1 MVRFNIA
8 MNHQRTSLLCFLT
21 FLLLWD
27 YSASQ
32 RTVQI
37 QQGRLYRAKGYPVIV
52 SCNVSGYET
61 NTQQEFE
68 FSFFSPDNP
77 QQEINII
84 STKDTNFAYAKYGGR
99 VRQNDIFIDRR
110 SKDSV
115 LLHIRK
121 LVDGDTGEY
130 ECHTPNTDSKYF
142 GTYNDKMNLTVI
154 EDTLEATLGKET
166 LNKFEGDPLQLKC
179 EVSKQTLQHTH
190 ISVTWYLNK
199 TPDLRVPIISL
210 MRDFVLNPGSEYRAR
225 YEAGHIGLDKIG
237 ETTYRL
243 SISQLQQSDQGQIYC
258 EAGEWIQDPDRS
270 WYQIAS
276 KTTAATTVNVQSVG
290 KDFNTQ
296 IVTNQGPL
304 TEGDTLEIRCTVE
317 AQNIPDRY
325 FSVVWLR
332 NNEKMASFGPTGVLD
347 IGDSYTTRESNRQ
360 VKVVKKSNSDYLFI
374 AYHVSKEDSGTYQC
388 RVTEME
394 KGSGENFISKTPKS
408 SSEVVLDIRSLPSNL
423 SVVVSSNT
431 VDITEGD
438 SLHFDCKVTGSQGH
452 LSVTWRLSQGHD
464 IITLNQIGVLQ
475 PGSSYQERIRSGDI
489 RVDRV
494 SQELFTLEI
503 SNSLASDQGT
513 YMCVVTECTIEA
525 NGKWKQEESK
535 FHEVAVTINLLRSVL
550 TAELKSRTINVKDT
564 ETITLQCKVKGP
576 KVPLT
581 ITWTFMAKGSQAE
594 NIVVIHYDG
603 KITWGEKTS
612 NFKFKTIVEK
622 TESDSNLK
630 ITRASSTEMG
640 KYQCVAE
647 AWINEVQLA
656 NVYSNELE
664 VIVSKPVSKLSI
676 SSEPMTIKSKVNAN
690 VEIECKITASTY
702 QDSQFEVSWYASK
715 YDEELSNK
723 TILKTDRNNILM
735 PEELMNSH
743 EMKNKYQSKRCSRS
757 SYKLSILQ
765 TDLTDSGKYY
775 CVVEEWLQDANN
787 IWYSLD
793 KKSVEI
799 EVDIA
804 SIENKLQVSKTNA
817 TMIVHENKEF
827 EVNCT
832 FSSEVQS
839 ASQFS
844 VTWYYQNSSYTK
856 KPLLKLKHNSMFEFL
871 GGDKELMKRMQFYS
885 PSVGTY
891 SLVIQKADVGDS
903 GIYSCQVDEW
913 IMNSKNQLHFQSSD
927 VSGFTNVEI
936 HYPEKKLHV
945 HKSDVSISLVE
956 KQGSF
961 KLKCSIDS
969 ISSRESTFEVTWWK
983 RTEQGENQAIFIAQR
998 NSTLRFL
1005 NGTKSILLFER
1016 PTAKLYTLTV
1026 QRAEVTDSGSYY
1038 CRVKEL
1044 LLSPRNQWHEIA
1056 ADTSGTSTVDI
1067 KQEEHSIFSTV
1078 CTSQSLFSFVFI
1090 YPFIVIVL
1098 LIMVMLYLYYK
1109 LWKAEGTHKS
1119 CKENGPSLWPER
1131 DPLKYFKEI
1140 DAQDENPNGGD
1151 VEMNSGTRE
1160 LTNFLSFDSERSN
1173 NSQKV
1178 S

>member
-408 SSEVVLDIRSLPSNL
+408 SSEVVLDIRS
-423 SVVVSSNT
+423 
-431 VDITEGD
+431 
-438 SLHFDCKVTGSQGH
+438 
-452 LSVTWRLSQGHD
+452 
-464 IITLNQIGVLQ
+464 
-475 PGSSYQERIRSGDI
+475 
-489 RVDRV
+489 
-494 SQELFTLEI
+494 
-503 SNSLASDQGT
+503 
-513 YMCVVTECTIEA
+513 
-525 NGKWKQEESK
+525 
-535 FHEVAVTINLLRSVL
+535 LRSVL